1 MADSEVKARRKL
13 EEAEKKSRGGGGFLG
28 KLFGGSGADEAADL
42 FIQAGNLFKM
52 AKLWKDAGD
61 AFVRAAEI
69 HGSKSDSKHD
79 CASQYAEAAN
89 CYRKVNPQVAVDCL
103 LKTSEI
109 YTDMGR
115 FNMAAKNHVAIA
127 ELFESECPD
136 TEQCIQHY
144 QKAADYYKGEEAKSS
159 ATKCLIKVAQ
169 YAAQLEQYQKAIS
182 VFEEIALWE
191 ADHPTLKY
199 AAKNHFFQS
208 LLCYLCIDPLDAQH
222 ALKRYEDASPSFAD
236 TREAKLIK
244 DLIACLEDGNEEL
257 FTDTVKA
264 FDKVSRLDQWHT
276 SLLVKIKRAISKED
290 EEDLKDNSNKDS
302 SYMSDAEIDYWRTKY
317 SLLEEQFKQ
326 QKNRNEELEERLLHM
341 VEKIEAEKKQLAEE
355 IHTLTRKLEH
365 LTSKGT
371 CTENGDTNESYEPED
386 PSIPRIDVQ
395 LSRTSKQK
403 VILGSRSMDSSH
415 ETKGCH
421 HFPVLAFEEGLIY
434 GFRWVKGSVVK
445 IV

>member
-42 FIQAGNLFKM
+42 FIQCGTESFPGSASSTEDNVLETKDNFDLDDGEFSPMECDAGNLFKM

-257 FTDTVKA
+257 LTDTVKA

-290 EEDLKDNSNKDS
+290 EEDLK
-302 SYMSDAEIDYWRTKY
+302 
-317 SLLEEQFKQ
+317 
-326 QKNRNEELEERLLHM
+326 
-341 VEKIEAEKKQLAEE
+341 
-355 IHTLTRKLEH
+355 
-365 LTSKGT
+365 
-371 CTENGDTNESYEPED
+371 
-386 PSIPRIDVQ
+386 
-395 LSRTSKQK
+395 
-403 VILGSRSMDSSH
+403 
-415 ETKGCH
+415 
-421 HFPVLAFEEGLIY
+421 
-434 GFRWVKGSVVK
+434 
-445 IV
+445 